1 MRRSRIGL
9 LVSSA
14 ALVVVGGLPTVAEA
28 QPTPTPPAPAPTETA
43 PGPGGGMG
51 AHENMFGDVYHGE
64 GVLQT
69 KNGPVRVAM
78 QNGDATQ
85 LTQSSVTVRSAD
97 GFTRTWELGKNLKV
111 YDKRHTLQPG
121 ALQSGAHLVIAGKVT
136 GAAASPGSP
145 SPGAA
150 KYTAQVVFV
159 HSGASG
165 SPTSS

>member
-1 MRRSRIGL
+1 
-9 LVSSA
+9 
-14 ALVVVGGLPTVAEA
+14 
-28 QPTPTPPAPAPTETA
+28 
-43 PGPGGGMG
+43 MG